1 MRGQTNNRRQ
11 APTITLSTITTQKYT
26 SYGTGTSGTR
36 TSGKIIG
43 GTGLSMVI
51 DNKVNQ
57 KDDGIFYLLPSEMG
71 KSGLLNPGKF
81 DSVEIRNVEVDD
93 IRPTALLGILSS
105 LKPNGTVRVL
115 VCQPIAVMQPYEAD
129 MIAANAKLAG
139 FINIKTSPAKFF
151 NEFSKKEDDT
161 LCVTFTKPE
170 KPVF

>member
-1 MRGQTNNRRQ
+1 MRGQSNNRRQ
-11 APTITLSTITTQKYT
+11 APTITLSTITTQKY
-26 SYGTGTSGTR
+26 SYGAAPSGTR

-57 KDDGIFYLLPSEMG
+57 KDDGIFYLLPSEMS
-71 KSGLLNPGKF
+71 KSGLLNPEKF

-129 MIAANAKLAG
+129 MIEANAKLAG
-139 FINIKTSPAKFF
+139 FTNIKTSPATFF
-151 NEFSKKEDDT
+151 NEFSKKEEDT

-170 KPVF
+170 KPLF